1 MDMRMEPKFLIPG
14 MQHAE
19 ETDVGTKV
27 FRITRYFKKRLRTG
41 AKQEIVHNLLVL
53 QSEWCQLMRQREN
66 NMHIACREKLRA
78 TRSEPEGARPRLTL
92 LAVRLAVSVD
102 RDR

>member
-1 MDMRMEPKFLIPG
+1 MAMRMDPKFLIPG

-27 FRITRYFKKRLRTG
+27 FRIPRSFKKRLRTG

-78 TRSEPEGARPRLTL
+78 TRCEPAVARPRLTL
-92 LAVRLAVSVD
+92 RAVRLAVSVD